1 VSTERDNRILTWKLF
16 GFAAGAFAFGFALV
30 PLYEV
35 LCEVTGYGN
44 QKALREARVIEE
56 RPDENRLVTVDFV
69 AELPSV
75 GSWDFR
81 PVVKSMQ
88 VHPGQLYEVEYIA
101 HNLTGR
107 DTVAHAVPNVAPG
120 KATAFFHKTECFC
133 FTPQSFTVN
142 EEKVMPVRFVVDP
155 SLPKHMD
162 RVTLSYVFYDNTTR
176 VGAL

>member
-1 VSTERDNRILTWKLF
+1 VSVERDNRTLTWKLL

-44 QKALREARVIEE
+44 QKALQEARVVEE

-88 VHPGQLYEVEYIA
+88 VHPGRLYETEFVA
-101 HNLTGR
+101 HNRTGR

-133 FTPQSFTVN
+133 FTPQSFAVD

-176 VGAL
+176 IGAL